1 MADFIE
7 IGEGRGE
14 VVGGEE
20 ETAGIS
26 AIDGHYG
33 GGFLIDGE
41 EEVGEREGEMGEK
54 KGRFPARGNGRA
66 RPETRARPSGGQDAA
81 VGLGAHY
88 RRLPAPRRRGEDAP
102 GGGARA
108 GQHAGGNHPPPPRR
122 GVGGPRLGRLA
133 WPSARVWVFFLFQN
147 KINIF

>member
-1 MADFIE
+1 
-7 IGEGRGE
+7 
-14 VVGGEE
+14 
-20 ETAGIS
+20 
-26 AIDGHYG
+26 
-33 GGFLIDGE
+33 
-41 EEVGEREGEMGEK
+41 VGEREGEMGEK

-88 RRLPAPRRRGEDAP
+88 RRLPAPRRRGEEAP
-102 GGGARA
+102 SGGARA
-108 GQHAGGNHPPPPRR
+108 GHVVGGNDPPPPRR